1 MAAQPWTEAV
11 YGVGSTEGT
20 METVKIRNLT
30 EMELRTLRTA
40 LETLRLTTSG
50 DTMSTM
56 NWASEV
62 MLENDAKFLK
72 QLLWIEKGSIA

>member
-1 MAAQPWTEAV
+1 
-11 YGVGSTEGT
+11 